1 MAAREQEEADA
12 SQEEA
17 EQQARMQAEAQAAA
31 HAQSQAA
38 RKATAEVEAGV
49 EQPPD
54 VFTCPITQ
62 DLIVDPVLAMD
73 GHTYER
79 RVIEDWLV
87 GPR

>member
-1 MAAREQEEADA
+1 MEAGVEQPPNVF
-12 SQEEA
+12 
-17 EQQARMQAEAQAAA
+17 
-31 HAQSQAA
+31 
-38 RKATAEVEAGV
+38 TAEVEAGV

-62 DLIVDPVLAMD
+62 DLIVDPVLDTD